1 MCNRYVQD
9 ELTALRER
17 RAEVDGN
24 YRNDMSEVAQLSG
37 IQVGMRGGHANL
49 SAVDGHPFSS
59 SGGGGQQSEPCAL
72 SHPLLLPFRRR
83 SIG

>member
-1 MCNRYVQD
+1 MFHRYVQD

-37 IQVGMRGGHANL
+37 IQVGGHANL
-49 SAVDGHPFSS
+49 DGVDGFPSPRH
-59 SGGGGQQSEPCAL
+59 
-72 SHPLLLPFRRR
+72 
-83 SIG
+83 SI